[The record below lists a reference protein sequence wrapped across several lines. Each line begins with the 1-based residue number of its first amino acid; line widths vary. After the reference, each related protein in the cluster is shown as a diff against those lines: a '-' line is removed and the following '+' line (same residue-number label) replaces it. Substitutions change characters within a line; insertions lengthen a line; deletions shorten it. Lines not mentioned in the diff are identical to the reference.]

1 MNTIKGFLVSQ
12 NNQDFIVGKT
22 TIKELLT
29 YTKYTERLIIG
40 YDEEDKPIYNN
51 HIQRK
56 VEESRISKI
65 SDFLIFDDMAT
76 FPTNIVL
83 GIPSSVIVSQNCN
96 EEGVI
101 TLTLDPKVGEEIE
114 KAQNGDESADIFVTI
129 IDGQHRIA
137 GIERAI
143 EVLKK
148 YISKNTDDTEKY
160 RKKLENLYNI
170 DLVISCFIDKSIE
183 YEAMIFSTINRTQ
196 KKVSQDLV
204 HSLFGITENDSP
216 YKTGLEITLALNAHP
231 NSPFYKRIK
240 LYGGSIEGVLPP
252 LSQTTMI
259 KNIVGFI
266 SESLKE
272 AENDRFRKR
281 SELQKQRGNKVL
293 PFRSFYANNNDKAIA
308 DCLFYYFSSIK
319 ETFPDLWEYDFKDKP
334 KNVLQSTVGFEAL
347 MKLLREIIDRYGI
360 NSFYKGCFDHYVSNI
375 SKLPLSDVNE
385 FPMTTKG
392 KKIMYNAMYVE
403 IFHKDPSAIAK
414 TKELEILRSESKIK

>member
-1 MNTIKGFLVSQ
+1 MVIKNINIMNTIKGFLVSQ

-160 RKKLENLYNI
+160 RKKL
-170 DLVISCFIDKSIE
+170 
-183 YEAMIFSTINRTQ
+183 STE
-196 KKVSQDLV
+196 
-204 HSLFGITENDSP
+204 H
-216 YKTGLEITLALNAHP
+216 
-231 NSPFYKRIK
+231 
-240 LYGGSIEGVLPP
+240 
-252 LSQTTMI
+252 
-259 KNIVGFI
+259 
-266 SESLKE
+266 
-272 AENDRFRKR
+272 RKR
-281 SELQKQRGNKVL
+281 
-293 PFRSFYANNNDKAIA
+293 
-308 DCLFYYFSSIK
+308 
-319 ETFPDLWEYDFKDKP
+319 
-334 KNVLQSTVGFEAL
+334 
-347 MKLLREIIDRYGI
+347 
-360 NSFYKGCFDHYVSNI
+360 
-375 SKLPLSDVNE
+375 
-385 FPMTTKG
+385 
-392 KKIMYNAMYVE
+392 
-403 IFHKDPSAIAK
+403 FHK
-414 TKELEILRSESKIK
+414 ILYIVCLV